1 MRKEKENAE
10 KISTI
15 PEQQKLQEEEYQT
28 SSPKR
33 LRSLFS
39 GPLYQK

>member
-1 MRKEKENAE
+1 MRNEKESAE

-15 PEQQKLQEEEYQT
+15 PEQQNMQEEEYQT

-33 LRSLFS
+33 LRSLFL

>member
-1 MRKEKENAE
+1 MREEKENAE

-15 PEQQKLQEEEYQT
+15 PEQQNLQEEEYQT
-28 SSPKR
+28 SSPTR
-33 LRSLFS
+33 LTSSFR